1 MKLKGSYIM
10 SRERSL
16 ELQNDKVDNLF
27 DEVPKKHKKHGK
39 LIFKKNL
46 AFYIMLLPGVLVLV
60 INNYLPMIG
69 VIIPF
74 KDYRYDGNF
83 FSSLFSS
90 KFVGFDNFKFLFQSP
105 DVLTATRNTILYN
118 IVFIILDL
126 LIPVFLA
133 IFINELWHRKMSKVY
148 QSVMFLPYFISWI
161 VISYIAYAFFNNSTG
176 FIDNSFLPLFGIQ
189 GVNWYSMANNWPPII
204 IFFHL
209 WRYTGYNLIVYVASL
224 SGISEEYYEAASLDG
239 ATKVQQ
245 IWYVTLPMLKTTMVI
260 LSLIAVGRIFNGD
273 FDLFYNVPRN
283 TGALFSTTGII
294 DTYVYN
300 ALENLGDVSMAAA
313 AGLYQAV
320 VGCVVVLI
328 ANFVVRKIDK
338 DSALF

>member
-1 MKLKGSYIM
+1 MTTEQALNSQNNKGD
-10 SRERSL
+10 SL
-16 ELQNDKVDNLF
+16 SEKMPVI
-27 DEVPKKHKKHGK
+27 KKKKSK
-39 LIFKKNL
+39 KMYFKRDM
-46 AFYIMLLPGVLVLV
+46 AFYLMLLPGVLVLI

-74 KDYRYDGNF
+74 KNYVFDGNF
-83 FSSLFSS
+83 FSSLFTS
-90 KFVGFDNFKFLFQSP
+90 KFVGFSNFLFMFQTP
-105 DVLTATRNTILYN
+105 DVLTATRNTLLYN
-118 IVFIILDL
+118 IVFIALDL
-126 LIPVFLA
+126 IIPVSLA
-133 IFINELWHRKMSKVY
+133 ILMNELWSRKKARVY

-161 VISYIAYAFFNNSTG
+161 VISYIAYAFFNSTTG
-176 FIDNSFLPLFGIQ
+176 FVDNSVLNLFGMKGGIA
-189 GVNWYSMANNWPPII
+189 WYSLASQWPPII

-209 WRYTGYNLIVYVASL
+209 WRYTGYNLIVYIASL

-239 ATKVQQ
+239 ATKIQQ
-245 IWYVTLPMLKTTMVI
+245 IWYITLPMLKTTMVI

-300 ALENLGDVSMAAA
+300 ALQNLGDVSMSAA
-313 AGLYQAV
+313 AGIYQAV
-320 VGCVVVLI
+320 VGCVVVLV
-328 ANFVVRKIDK
+328 ANFAVRKFDK